1 MRPVFILVLLLAL
14 SACGPRVEGVPEVSL
29 PKRFAQDRGNYTLP
43 SPPERWWTLFGS
55 PELDGVVREVL
66 ARNHDLRRARF
77 RLAELAARLR
87 VARARRFPEV
97 NLAFSGRRTRNTL
110 VEAPEFNFIFGEF
123 RTQAQ
128 VSYEVDLWRKLSSGE
143 KAAYFEMLSAE
154 NTRLALAQSLVAETV
169 SEYLRAGFT
178 LCELDLLSR
187 EIRTAETRL
196 RLLRKRLAEGLLSA
210 SALMEEQ
217 ARVAALRAQ
226 DLALQRSLEESLQK
240 LQLLSGVYPS
250 GNLRLRE
257 ARRVC
262 ALDLPLPPPGLPSR
276 LLRRR
281 PDIRAAEARLKAAAE
296 KVKIARAARFPR
308 LLLTAEEGRVSNAL
322 KDLLQKR
329 NRIWTL
335 TFGLTQPLFNAGRL
349 GAEERAAREALREA
363 REEYL
368 KTVLTAF
375 KEVEFA
381 LLSEER
387 LRGILRETRREY
399 ADQKRR
405 VVFARERFRAGLL
418 DLPRVLA
425 EEMTLFETQRKLL
438 EARKDLLLNR
448 VFLFKALGG
457 DFGFPEKEGT

>member
-1 MRPVFILVLLLAL
+1 MRPILILLLLLFL
-14 SACGPRVEGVPEVSL
+14 SACGPRVEGGPGVSL
-29 PKRFAQDRGNYTLP
+29 PERFAQDRGNYTLP
-43 SPPERWWTLFGS
+43 SLPERWWTLFGS
-55 PELDGVVREVL
+55 PELDRLVGEVL
-66 ARNHDLRRARF
+66 TRNHDLRRARF

-97 NLAFSGRRTRNTL
+97 NLDFSGRRTRNTL

-123 RTQAQ
+123 RARAQ

-143 KAAYFEMLSAE
+143 KAAYFEVLSAE

-196 RLLRKRLAEGLLSA
+196 RLLRRRLAEGLLSA
-210 SALMEEQ
+210 STLMEEK

-226 DLALQRSLEESLQK
+226 DLALKRSLEESLQK
-240 LQLLSGVYPS
+240 LQLLAGAYPS

-262 ALDLPLPPPGLPSR
+262 ALDLPLPPPGLPSQ

-281 PDIRAAEARLKAAAE
+281 PDVRAAEARLKAAAE
-296 KVKIARAARFPR
+296 KVKMARAARFPR

-349 GAEERAAREALREA
+349 RAEERAAREALREA

-368 KTVLTAF
+368 KTVLTALR
-375 KEVEFA
+375 EVEFA

-387 LRGILRETRREY
+387 LRGVLRETRREC
-399 ADQKRR
+399 ADRKRR

-425 EEMTLFETQRKLL
+425 EEMTLLETQRKLL

-457 DFGFPEKEGT
+457 DFGFAEKEGA